1 MYPAHRNP
9 LGDGCIVEIE
19 LRAFTCVNGRT
30 RCRAD
35 LLAIPVMVFF
45 ETVAIALHNGYRG
58 TAVAS
63 EARAEV
69 AEPLCLQIQ
78 QYALDFGLRHFLL
91 IP

>member
-1 MYPAHRNP
+1 MYPAHRNRSVT
-9 LGDGCIVEIE
+9 GCIVEIE

-45 ETVAIALHNGYRG
+45 ETVTIALHNGYRG
-58 TAVAS
+58 TAAVAS

-69 AEPLCLQIQ
+69 AEPLCLQM
-78 QYALDFGLRHFLL
+78 AA
-91 IP
+91 PT